1 MFVAMLVACGFVT
14 TEPSVDV
21 AVDDAAEAPE
31 PDEAPSPEKGEKRGE
46 RGGRTL
52 GFEGMGD
59 VHFGMDRSEVEGALG
74 HPLHGDTAEGCH
86 YLTPKADEDGK
97 SAVRLMFDEGKLRRI
112 DLTGRG
118 VEIEGGGHVGM
129 SADEIR
135 KLYPG
140 LKEQPHK
147 YEEGALYLIV
157 DPPAVGDGKVICETN
172 PAGRVT
178 SVRAGIAPHVDYVE
192 GCS

>member
-14 TEPSVDV
+14 SEPEVV
-21 AVDDAAEAPE
+21 APDADPAPVAAPDAEKGG
-31 PDEAPSPEKGEKRGE
+31 KGEKGAGRE
-46 RGGRTL
+46 GRTL

-59 VHFGMDRSEVEGALG
+59 VHFGMDRAEVEAALG
-74 HPLHGDTAEGCH
+74 RPLHGDSAEGCH
-86 YLTPKADEDGK
+86 VLTPKAEDDGK
-97 SAVRLMFDEGKLRRI
+97 SAVQLMFDEGKLRRI
-112 DLTGRG
+112 DVTGRA

-157 DPPAVGDGKVICETN
+157 DPPAVGDGKVIFETN

-178 SVRAGIAPHVDYVE
+178 SARAGIAPQVDYVE